1 MSAKPTRFIAALALA
16 LISGPAAAFAIFS
29 ASGATA
35 GDITGSVDAFRSAVG
50 NPNNANT
57 AGPLTTGRREINWDG
72 GGAATTFSSTPFNG
86 FQNIRGASFST
97 PGTGFLQA
105 PPSGLDTFFGRVD
118 NLYNN
123 IFEPFSAQR
132 VFTPVGSTITD
143 VTFFIPGSG
152 GSVPAVVTAFG
163 AIFLDVDLPNITS
176 MQAFDDDGDS
186 LGTFF
191 VPALAGNETFSFL
204 GLLGGPGERIG
215 RVRITTG
222 NVALDATSTA
232 QDQVVMDDFIFSEP
246 QRVPEPS
253 PLALLGI
260 AALFVAFWR
269 RKQSAI

>member
-1 MSAKPTRFIAALALA
+1 MD
-16 LISGPAAAFAIFS
+16 GPF
-29 ASGATA
+29 T
-35 GDITGSVDAFRSAVG
+35 
-50 NPNNANT
+50 
-57 AGPLTTGRREINWDG
+57 EG
-72 GGAATTFSSTPFNG
+72 GGAATVDLSPDQKHLIT
-86 FQNIRGASFST
+86 AH
-97 PGTGFLQA
+97 GTGPARLWDAQTGKLIRTIEWDKA
-105 PPSGLDTFFGRVD
+105 PSL
-118 NLYNN
+118 
-123 IFEPFSAQR
+123 
-132 VFTPVGSTITD
+132 
-143 VTFFIPGSG
+143 
-152 GSVPAVVTAFG
+152 G

-176 MQAFDDDGDS
+176 MQAFDEDGDS

-204 GLLGGPGERIG
+204 GLLGGPGEHIG

-246 QRVPEPS
+246 QQRVPEPS